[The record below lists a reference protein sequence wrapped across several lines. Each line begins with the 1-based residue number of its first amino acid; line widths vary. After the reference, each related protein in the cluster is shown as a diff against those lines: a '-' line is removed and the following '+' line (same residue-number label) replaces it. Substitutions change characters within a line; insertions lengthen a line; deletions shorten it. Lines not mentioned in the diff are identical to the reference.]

1 MSSEGPS
8 NSITNNPGKI
18 FQLIPKVMEMVGPI
32 TKGGTA
38 PSVMG
43 GYRFRKIDD
52 VLDQVQPA
60 FIKYGIFITPAVLDF
75 KREDRPDR
83 KGNLRVVTILRM
95 KYTFW
100 ADDGSHVDV
109 ISIGEG
115 IDSSDK
121 GSNKAMSA
129 ALKYAITHM
138 LASPCG
144 ESVDT
149 EEYHEEIGAWNKE
162 PDSTTLP
169 RQQLSENQIKRMYA
183 IASVNHWHT
192 EDVKKELQKRYNV
205 GSSRD
210 LTKSQYDQFCD
221 LVLPGKQNES

>member
-1 MSSEGPS
+1 MSVQGPCDD
-8 NSITNNPGKI
+8 ITNNPGKI

-38 PSVMG
+38 PSMMG
-43 GYRFRKIDD
+43 GYKFRKIDD
-52 VLDQVQPA
+52 VLEQVQPA
-60 FIKYGIFITPAVLDF
+60 FIKYGIFITPAVLDV
-75 KREDRPDR
+75 KREERTDR
-83 KGNLRVVTILRM
+83 KGKLQIVTVLRM

-100 ADDGSHVDV
+100 ASDGSHVDV

-149 EEYHEEIGAWNKE
+149 EDYHEEVSAWNSA
-162 PDSTTLP
+162 PDTGVVP
-169 RQQLSENQIKRMYA
+169 AGLSESQIKRLYA
-183 IASVNHWHT
+183 ISSVNHWHN
-192 EDVKKELQKRYNV
+192 EDVKKELKNRYKV
-205 GSSRD
+205 GSSRE
-210 LTKSQYDQFCD
+210 LTKAQYDEFCD
-221 LVLPGKQNES
+221 VILPGKK